1 MIDTYAYSN
10 ALRDVH
16 PAEKISF
23 AFLTVLVC
31 LLTHSTLVLLLVVA
45 IMTIATVYKAGIPLG
60 FYAKALCLPLS
71 FAVLAGI
78 GVAVG
83 VVAPGDETAVGVTL
97 LGKTIGITIVTAKE
111 AALLVL
117 KTVASMSGLF
127 FFP

>member
-1 MIDTYAYSN
+1 MIDTYVYSN

-16 PAEKISF
+16 PAEKLSF
-23 AFLTVLVC
+23 ALTAVLIC
-31 LLTHSTLVLLLVVA
+31 LLTHSAVVLTLVLA
-45 IMTIATVYKAGIPLG
+45 IMTAATVYRAGIPLA
-60 FYAKALCLPLS
+60 FYVKALCLPLS
-71 FAVLAGI
+71 FAVLGGI

-83 VVAPGDETAVGVTL
+83 VVAPGDDTVIGVTL

>member
-1 MIDTYAYSN
+1 MIDIYAYNN

-16 PAEKISF
+16 PAEKLSF
-23 AFLTVLVC
+23 ALLTVLVC
-31 LLTHSTLVLLLVVA
+31 LLTHSALVLLLVVT
-45 IMTIATVYKAGIPLG
+45 IMTAATVYKAGIPLG

-71 FAVLAGI
+71 FVLLGGI

-83 VVAPGDETAVGVTL
+83 VVVPGDESAVGVTL
-97 LGKTIGITIVTAKE
+97 LGKTIGITIATAKE

-117 KTVASMSGLF
+117 KTVASMSALF